1 MQTTMRAATAALR
14 ALLLGAFL
22 MTLATPALAAGGRFI
37 LVVGEV
43 IVATGGGPDRRVERG
58 DTVTVQS
65 AGGRD
70 LARGLVAYSS
80 DEARRIMGRR
90 SDAIEEL
97 LGYKGRGPLI
107 HRDHLV
113 LLRETRS

>member
-1 MQTTMRAATAALR
+1 M
-14 ALLLGAFL
+14 F
-22 MTLATPALAAGGRFI
+22 
-37 LVVGEV
+37 
-43 IVATGGGPDRRVERG
+43 ERG